1 MLIPLGAELPASCC
15 CLTSLALITDPTGG
29 STLLESLLFLALE
42 ESDFVKFEATGP
54 PEAGCEAAL
63 GFSGLSEAV
72 LLLLALPMLTPL
84 WLKTWVTLSMTLPVI
99 KIASMRIC
107 FETFTIKGCRKVGTY
122 ISR

>member
-1 MLIPLGAELPASCC
+1 M
-15 CLTSLALITDPTGG
+15 
-29 STLLESLLFLALE
+29 LESLLFLALE

-54 PEAGCEAAL
+54 PEAGCAAL

-99 KIASMRIC
+99 KIVSMREFV
-107 FETFTIKGCRKVGTY
+107 FETFTIKGYRKVGTY

>member
-54 PEAGCEAAL
+54 EAGCAAL

-107 FETFTIKGCRKVGTY
+107 F
-122 ISR
+122 

>member
-1 MLIPLGAELPASCC
+1 MLIPLGAELLPASCC
-15 CLTSLALITDPTGG
+15 CLTSLALITDPTEGG
-29 STLLESLLFLALE
+29 STLLESLLFLALD

-63 GFSGLSEAV
+63 EGFSGLSEAV

-99 KIASMRIC
+99 KI
-107 FETFTIKGCRKVGTY
+107 KV
-122 ISR
+122 S

>member
-1 MLIPLGAELPASCC
+1 MKKLPLGMLIPLGAELLPASCC
-15 CLTSLALITDPTGG
+15 CLTSLALITDPTLGG

-63 GFSGLSEAV
+63 EGFSGLSEAV

-99 KIASMRIC
+99 KI
-107 FETFTIKGCRKVGTY
+107 KV
-122 ISR
+122 S